1 MEELYQEIER
11 RIRQAGY
18 PGEVRG
24 DQIYRELNDEIEGKE
39 NGTYLFMV
47 KKDGDCFY
55 EYQVMVGEENFN
67 LLWLAIH
74 EGSQVYHIDFDA
86 PEEEA
91 ESW

>member
-18 PGEVRG
+18 PGEIRG

-47 KKDGDCFY
+47 KKDGECFY
-55 EYQVMVGEENFN
+55 EYQVMVGE
-67 LLWLAIH
+67 
-74 EGSQVYHIDFDA
+74 VYHIDFDA

-91 ESW
+91 ESR